1 MLFFSTRGCL
11 GRSYWCL
18 AAATDEALLVLGL
31 PASLIASSKLLL
43 VWVVK
48 VIVASAATG
57 AAVWVRL
64 YEWCLLTVCS
74 RVEDN
79 LLARRRAVILPW

>member
-1 MLFFSTRGCL
+1 MLLFSTRSCL

-18 AAATDEALLVLGL
+18 AATTDEALLVIGL
-31 PASLIASSKLLL
+31 PASLIASSKLLIVL
-43 VWVVK
+43 VVK
-48 VIVASAATG
+48 IIVTGAATG

-64 YEWCLLTVCS
+64 DEWCLLTVCGW
-74 RVEDN
+74 VKYD